1 MASYFELTL
10 DTTGPVVTFA
20 LNTFTVQGVECD
32 ITVLSNELLSAEA
45 QTVYVIDA
53 AGKKHNLILT
63 ISADGMSYTGTTNF
77 NDCAA
82 GIATVYAQLQDDVGN
97 VSNLASAAINIL
109 AASVYYC
116 DGDIKA
122 ANIRTSF
129 TTSSIDTGIK
139 HGRHSAHILS
149 SLTAADISTGSGKIS
164 IEKAV
169 V

>member
-1 MASYFELTL
+1 MASYFDLTL
-10 DTTGPVVTFA
+10 DTTGPIIAVA

-32 ITVLSNELLSAEA
+32 ITTLSNELLSAEA
-45 QTVYVIDA
+45 QDIYIIDA
-53 AGKKHNLILT
+53 AGKKHNMILA

-116 DGDIKA
+116 DGDIKSV
-122 ANIRTSF
+122 NIRASF
-129 TTSSIDTGIK
+129 TTSIIDTGIK
-139 HGRHSAHILS
+139 YGRHNAYILS

>member
-1 MASYFELTL
+1 MASYFALDL
-10 DTTGPVVTFA
+10 DTTGP
-20 LNTFTVQGVECD
+20 LITVAINSYTLQGVECD
-32 ITVLSNELLSAEA
+32 ITVLSNELPSSEA
-45 QTVYVIDA
+45 QDIYIIDA
-53 AGKKHNLILT
+53 AGKKHNMILA

-129 TTSSIDTGIK
+129 TTSSIDTGIE